1 MPLSDVE
8 HDLEEAKRGMDEA
21 RANLVRAMRRAR
33 QSGMTYRA
41 IASIVG
47 LAHETV
53 RRLINDTRS

>member
-21 RANLVRAMRRAR
+21 RANFVRAMRRAR
-33 QSGMTYRA
+33 QNGMTYRA
-41 IASIVG
+41 IADIVG

-53 RRLINDTRS
+53 RRLINDTRA

>member
-8 HDLEEAKRGMDEA
+8 QDLEQASRAMADA

-33 QSGMTYRA
+33 AAGMTYRA
-41 IASIVG
+41 IADIVG

-53 RRLINDTRS
+53 RRLINDQRA